1 MYYLFDWKVKLGIAL
16 SCILFIVCCIS
27 FIIAWRSPEPVDAM
41 SAVTKFF
48 HYRWFAV
55 FLFGFVSVS
64 SATYSVYQ
72 KRLHSL

>member
-1 MYYLFDWKVKLGIAL
+1 MYYLFDWKVKLGTAL
-16 SCILFIVCCIS
+16 SCILFIACCIS

-41 SAVTKFF
+41 SAVTKYF

-55 FLFGFVSVS
+55 FLFGFVSMS

-72 KRLHSL
+72 KRLHPL